1 MKIAL
6 NNQNVVLKKLGII
19 VGDCYRCC
27 FSSSKSLCFNLEL
40 RDHTICRTA
49 KVLDKEELKEV
60 FKL

>member
-6 NNQNVVLKKLGII
+6 NNQNVILKKLGII
-19 VGDCYRCC
+19 SADCYRCC
-27 FSSSKSLCFNLEL
+27 FSSSLSLCWNLEL
-40 RDHTICRTA
+40 RDRTICRTA

>member
-6 NNQNVVLKKLGII
+6 NNQNVILKKLGDIAS
-19 VGDCYRCC
+19 DCYSCC
-27 FSSSKSLCFNLEL
+27 FSSSLWLCWNLEL
-40 RDHTICRTA
+40 RDRTICRTA